1 MFGRRLRLLPI
12 CLIPRRELDLRVVR
26 SVPSASPRKHGMI
39 GHIFMGQYEVKRLL
53 AEGGMARVYL
63 ARQYHPPQQVVLK
76 VMHEHI
82 IEDQVSRQRFER
94 ETEMLHRFQHPGIA
108 NILDASLD
116 DPQGP
121 CIVMEYVRGV
131 GLDKLLEKNGR
142 FTPARVGRY
151 LNQICDTL
159 HTAHQRGIIHRDLK
173 PSNLMIVDAETP
185 TESVKILDFGLAKL
199 IEQDPDAAKVTATNM
214 EFGVG
219 TPNYISPE
227 QANGGEVDH
236 RSDLYSLGVVAY
248 ELLTGQVPFIRAT
261 DMDVLLAHATE
272 MPPTFEELGLGGWV
286 PRAVEEVVMSCLE
299 KDPSFRPQSALELTE
314 RFNTALLTPDEE
326 SDLVPEA
333 LSGPE
338 MFDPNRL
345 AHQFEAW
352 MPQRVAIM
360 KLRGFVH
367 DNDGEIIDSEPG
379 RILVRI
385 GQRMGRLSNAALSWL
400 GLAKPQAATVVQ
412 GTEME
417 LLLEHLDPMQENKLR
432 VIVYFRPSDPR
443 DVRDPDW
450 RNRCNQMFCE
460 LRSYLMGHT
469 A

>member
-1 MFGRRLRLLPI
+1 
-12 CLIPRRELDLRVVR
+12 
-26 SVPSASPRKHGMI
+26 MI

-63 ARQYHPPQQVVLK
+63 ARQYHPPRQVVLK

-121 CIVMEYVRGV
+121 CIVMEYVRGI

-151 LNQICDTL
+151 LSQICDTL

-185 TESVKILDFGLAKL
+185 TENVKILDFGLAKL
-199 IEQDPDAAKVTATNM
+199 VEQDPEAPKVTATNM

-272 MPPTFEELGLGGWV
+272 MPPTFEELGLGNWA
-286 PRAVEEVVMSCLE
+286 PKAVEDVVMACLE
-299 KDPSFRPQSALELTE
+299 KDPNFRPQSALELTE
-314 RFNTALLTPDEE
+314 RFDTALLTPDEE
-326 SDLVPEA
+326 GDALPEA
-333 LSGPE
+333 LPGPE

-345 AHQFEAW
+345 ACHFEAW

-400 GLAKPQAATVVQ
+400 GLAKPPTATVVQ

-417 LLLEHLDPMQENKLR
+417 LLLEHMDPTQENKLR

-443 DVRDPDW
+443 DVRDPAW